1 MAPCPPGVGIHGGG
15 ALGLDWRG
23 PGAVG
28 ARGGVRPP
36 APLPTPAVSSKF
48 TVVRGGDVSISSNRG
63 IPEVP
68 LVLEAVAPTVEVLAM
83 VSVEE
88 AIAA

>member
-1 MAPCPPGVGIHGGG
+1 M
-15 ALGLDWRG
+15 

-28 ARGGVRPP
+28 ARGGVHPLV
-36 APLPTPAVSSKF
+36 PLPTPAVSSKF
-48 TVVRGGDVSISSNRG
+48 TVERGGDVSIGSSRG
-63 IPEVP
+63 IPDVP
-68 LVLEAVAPTVEVLAM
+68 PVLKVVAPTVEVLAM

>member
-1 MAPCPPGVGIHGGG
+1 M
-15 ALGLDWRG
+15 
-23 PGAVG
+23 VG
-28 ARGGVRPP
+28 AWGGVHPLV
-36 APLPTPAVSSKF
+36 PLPTPAVSSKSA
-48 TVVRGGDVSISSNRG
+48 VVRGGDVSIGSSRG
-63 IPEVP
+63 IPDVP